1 MPRETPEEARRRIW
15 GATEHTEQPQSADAA
30 REEGDRGEERTSRAE
45 NTVED
50 EKRSGRRPE
59 GPAHKSKGGLV
70 QTLKRTITEFK
81 EDELTDRAAAL
92 TYYAVLSIFPALIA
106 LVSVV
111 GLVGDPKTVTNSLTD
126 VVSSIGPASAVEPLK
141 GPIEGLTKSSSTAG
155 IALIVGLA
163 AALWTASGYVGA
175 FMRASNVIY
184 EVEEGRSFIKLRPLQ
199 MLVTLVLIILLALVL
214 VALVLTGPVAKQVGS
229 AIGIGDSA
237 ITIWNIAK
245 WPVLAVIV
253 LFMFAL
259 LYYSAPNAKLPG
271 FKLVTPGALLAI
283 VVWLV
288 ASVAFAFYVA
298 NFGSYNKT
306 YGALAGVIIFLVWLW
321 ITNVAILLGAELN
334 AEAERSRE
342 LKAGTPGAE
351 REIQL
356 EPRDEPKDKKRSR
369 TA

>member
-1 MPRETPEEARRRIW
+1 M
-15 GATEHTEQPQSADAA
+15 A
-30 REEGDRGEERTSRAE
+30 REKGPQRAWL
-45 NTVED
+45 ED
-50 EKRSGRRPE
+50 ESIVDREKHSAREPE
-59 GPAHKSKGGLV
+59 GPAHKRKGGIM
-70 QTLKRTITEFK
+70 QTLKRTVTEFK

-111 GLVGDPKTVTNSLTD
+111 GLVGDPKTVTKALTD

-163 AALWTASGYVGA
+163 SALWTASGYVGA

-199 MLVTLVLIILLALVL
+199 MLVTLVLVILLALVL
-214 VALVLTGPVAKQVGS
+214 VALVLTGPIAEQVGS
-229 AIGIGDSA
+229 AVGIGGTA
-237 ITIWNIAK
+237 ITVWNIAK
-245 WPVLAVIV
+245 WPVLAAIV

-259 LYYSAPNAKLPG
+259 LYYASPNAKLPG

-288 ASVAFAFYVA
+288 ASAAFAFYVA

-342 LKAGTPGAE
+342 LKEGAPGAE

-356 EPRDEPKDKKRSR
+356 EPRDEPKTKKRSR